1 LIISS
6 TAFLQ
11 RNENAVMAKDQ
22 RALNS
27 TEEKT
32 IRISN

>member
-1 LIISS
+1 M
-6 TAFLQ
+6 FLQ
-11 RNENAVMAKDQ
+11 RNENVLMVNIGPTT
-22 RALNS
+22 LNS